1 MDASIAPKIDTLLE
15 GYRIGTD
22 QGSIAF
28 CGINLIEGVD
38 PDGTPKRIVVDTGH
52 TGRRPNLDRALRERG
67 LTGADIDIVVCTH
80 AHWDHIENLSLF
92 ERAEIVLHRRE
103 RRYLERPH
111 RNDFATPHWAKLL
124 LDSYQDRIREVEEG
138 ARLLSGVEVV
148 DAPGH
153 TAGTIAL
160 TAATAGG
167 TAVLSGDSIQNS
179 AVATQRRN
187 SLVFW
192 SDELATRTIDK
203 LVGIADVIYPGH
215 DQAFRIDAHNNVEYV
230 QSYRL
235 TLTNTAPDQPGLSF
249 STSTKIQQVIMPG
262 IEEQRLPA
270 GES

>member
-1 MDASIAPKIDTLLE
+1 MDAGTAPVVDTLLE

-38 PDGTPKRIVVDTGH
+38 AGGAPKRIVVDTGH

-67 LTGADIDIVVCTH
+67 LTGADIDMVVCTH
-80 AHWDHIENLSLF
+80 AHWDHIENLGLF
-92 ERAEIVLHRRE
+92 ERAEIVLHRHE

-111 RNDFATPHWAKLL
+111 RNDFATPKWAKLL
-124 LDSYQDRIREVEEG
+124 LDDCQDRIREVTEG
-138 ARLLSGVEVV
+138 TRLLPGVEVV

-160 TAATAGG
+160 TVATADG
-167 TAVLSGDSIQNS
+167 TAVITGDSIQNS

-187 SLVFW
+187 ALVFW
-192 SDELATRTIDK
+192 SNELATATIDK
-203 LVGIADVIYPGH
+203 LVRIADVIYPGH

-249 STSTKIQQVIMPG
+249 ATSAEIQQVIMPG
-262 IEEQRLPA
+262 IEEQWLPA
-270 GES
+270 EGS